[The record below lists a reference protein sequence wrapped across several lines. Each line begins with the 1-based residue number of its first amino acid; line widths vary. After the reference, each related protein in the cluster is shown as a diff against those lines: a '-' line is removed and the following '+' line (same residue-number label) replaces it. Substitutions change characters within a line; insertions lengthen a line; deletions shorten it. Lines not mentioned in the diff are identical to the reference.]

1 MTIKTNTEFLTAV
14 LNTTTDA
21 DVRAYALA
29 ALNKTDDKNSKR
41 RAKAQEKASAAN
53 TATLSALRAQVKA
66 GEVLTSASVAGLLG
80 VTSQKSTAVLRAGV
94 KAGVLVEI
102 DPIKGKSGKV
112 KAYKFADASAD
123 VDADADADPDADA
136 DTDPDAVED

>member
-14 LNTTTDA
+14 LNTTTDE

-41 RAKAQEKASAAN
+41 RAKAQEKSSAAN

-112 KAYKFADASAD
+112 KAYKFADVDASA
-123 VDADADADPDADA
+123 DADADADPDA
-136 DTDPDAVED
+136 VED

>member
-14 LNTTTDA
+14 LNTTNND
-21 DVRAYALA
+21 DIRAYALA
-29 ALNKTDDKNSKR
+29 ALNKTDGKNAAR

-53 TATLSALRAQVKA
+53 TATLATLRTAVKA

-94 KAGVLVEI
+94 KAGVLVEVE
-102 DPIKGKSGKV
+102 PVKGKSGKV
-112 KAYKFADASAD
+112 KAYKFADADASASAGGSAD
-123 VDADADADPDADA
+123 GSADGS
-136 DTDPDAVED
+136 EG

>member
-14 LNTTTDA
+14 LNTTTDE
-21 DVRAYALA
+21 DIRTYALA
-29 ALNKTDDKNSKR
+29 ALNKTDGKNAAR

-53 TATLSALRAQVKA
+53 TATLATLRAAVKA

-94 KAGVLVEI
+94 KAGVLVEVESV
-102 DPIKGKSGKV
+102 KGKSGKV
-112 KAYKFADASAD
+112 KAYKFADADAPA
-123 VDADADADPDADA
+123 DADADADPDA
-136 DTDPDAVED
+136 VED

>member
-14 LNTTTDA
+14 LNSTTDA

-29 ALNKTDDKNSKR
+29 ALNKTDEKNKAR
-41 RAKAQEKASAAN
+41 RTKAQEKANTAN
-53 TATLSALRAQVKA
+53 TATLSTLRAQVKA

-112 KAYKFADASAD
+112 KAYKFAG
-123 VDADADADPDADA
+123 ADAEAPAEGS
-136 DTDPDAVED
+136 ED

>member
-1 MTIKTNTEFLTAV
+1 MENTMTIKTNTEFLTAV
-14 LNTTTDA
+14 LNTTNND
-21 DVRAYALA
+21 DIRAYALA

-53 TATLSALRAQVKA
+53 TATLAILRAAVKA

-94 KAGVLVEI
+94 KAGILVEVE
-102 DPIKGKSGKV
+102 PVKGKSGKV
-112 KAYKFADASAD
+112 KAYKFADA
-123 VDADADADPDADA
+123 DADASADGSADES
-136 DTDPDAVED
+136 ED

>member
-14 LNTTTDA
+14 LNTTNND
-21 DVRAYALA
+21 DIRAYALA

-53 TATLSALRAQVKA
+53 TATLAILRAAVKA

-94 KAGVLVEI
+94 KAGILVEVE
-102 DPIKGKSGKV
+102 PVKGKSGKV
-112 KAYKFADASAD
+112 KAYKFADA
-123 VDADADADPDADA
+123 DADASADGSADES
-136 DTDPDAVED
+136 ED